1 MINLNETINTIKK
14 IGANN
19 TRIVPMENQNP
30 LDGNVRIEVRLDGN
44 WSPVVSG
51 IKKSTAEDIIK
62 QATNRVILG

>member
-14 IGANN
+14 IGASN

-30 LDGNVRIEVRLDGN
+30 LDGNVSIEVRLDGN

-51 IKKSTAEDIIK
+51 IKKSTAEDIIR